1 MFLKNYQ
8 VFVFDEKSGKK
19 HSFTIKSNI
28 FIFLGLA
35 VAGLISLITF
45 AGYSFSQYANTQ
57 DLRNELKFAEREIEA
72 KENRLV
78 GILAELEFL
87 REDINRIR
95 QFDNQIKMLVGSK
108 NTAEE
113 SNIGGIESDEFKID
127 MLPLHRQELA
137 SRKILNYIRDLKR
150 DSQLEE
156 IIQQDLIVFMN
167 ESTQKLASIP
177 SIVPSQGF
185 ISSRFG
191 YRMSPFT
198 GSKRMH
204 KGLDIAAAVGTKI
217 VAPADGKVVFADRD
231 GAYGLCVEIDHGN
244 GIKTRYAHMSKI
256 SAKIGSTIKRGDLV
270 GLVGNT
276 GRSTGAH
283 LHYEVMVNGVH
294 TDPLAYIVE
303 R

>member
-1 MFLKNYQ
+1 MLFKNYQ

-19 HSFTIKSNI
+19 HSFTIKSN
-28 FIFLGLA
+28 FFAFVGLA
-35 VAGLISLITF
+35 IAGIISLVIF
-45 AGYSFSQYANTQ
+45 AGYSFTQYAGTK
-57 DLRNELKFAEREIEA
+57 DLRNELKLAESEIEA
-72 KENRLV
+72 KDNRLV

-95 QFDNQIKMLVGSK
+95 QFDNQIKVLVGSK
-108 NTAEE
+108 STAEE
-113 SNIGGIESDEFKID
+113 SNIGGIETDDFKID

-137 SRKILNYIRDLKR
+137 SRKILSYIRDLKK

-156 IIQQDLIVFMN
+156 IAQQDLIVYMN
-167 ESTQKLASIP
+167 ESAQKLASIP
-177 SIVPSQGF
+177 SIIPSQGF

-198 GSKRMH
+198 GSKRLH
-204 KGLDIAAAVGTKI
+204 KGLDIAAATGTKVI
-217 VAPADGKVVFADRD
+217 APADGKVVFADRD
-231 GAYGLCVEIDHGN
+231 GAYGLCVEVDHGN

-256 SAKIGSTIKRGDLV
+256 GAKLGSVVKRGDLI

-303 R
+303 H

>member
-1 MFLKNYQ
+1 MFFKNYQ

-19 HSFTIKSNI
+19 RSFTIKPNF

-35 VAGLISLITF
+35 VVGLISLITF

-177 SIVPSQGF
+177 SIIPSQGF

-198 GSKRMH
+198 GSKRQH

-217 VAPADGKVVFADRD
+217 IAPADGKVVFADRD

-256 SAKIGSTIKRGDLV
+256 SVKVGNTIKRGGLV

-276 GRSTGAH
+276 GRSTGPH
-283 LHYEVMVNGVH
+283 LHYEIMVNGVH

>member
-1 MFLKNYQ
+1 MFKNYQ

-19 HSFTIKSNI
+19 HSFTIKSN
-28 FIFLGLA
+28 FFAFAGLA
-35 VAGLISLITF
+35 IVGIISLVIF
-45 AGYSFSQYANTQ
+45 AGYSITQYAGTEN
-57 DLRNELKFAEREIEA
+57 LRNELKLAESEIEA
-72 KENRLV
+72 KDNRLV

-95 QFDNQIKMLVGSK
+95 QFDNQIKVLVGSK
-108 NTAEE
+108 STAEE
-113 SNIGGIESDEFKID
+113 SNIGGIETDDFKID

-137 SRKILNYIRDLKR
+137 SRKILSYIRDLKK

-156 IIQQDLIVFMN
+156 IAQQDLIVYMN
-167 ESTQKLASIP
+167 ESAQKLASIP
-177 SIVPSQGF
+177 SIIPSQGF
-185 ISSRFG
+185 ITSRFG

-198 GSKRMH
+198 GTKRLH
-204 KGLDIAAAVGTKI
+204 KGLDIAAATGTKI
-217 VAPADGKVVFADRD
+217 VAPADGKIVFADRD
-231 GAYGLCVEIDHGN
+231 GAYGLCVEVDHGN

-256 SAKIGSTIKRGDLV
+256 STKSGTMIKRGELI

-303 R
+303 H